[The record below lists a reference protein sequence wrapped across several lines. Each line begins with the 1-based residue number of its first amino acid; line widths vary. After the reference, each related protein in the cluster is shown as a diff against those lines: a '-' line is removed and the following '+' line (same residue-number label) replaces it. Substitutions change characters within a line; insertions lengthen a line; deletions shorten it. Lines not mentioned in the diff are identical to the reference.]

1 MEETSVEA
9 VSNTLIR
16 WGGSRAVA
24 SLILKI
30 VVVLLLVVG
39 APLLALWPFGRTHA
53 PSVEVH
59 DEAGVLQVDGTT
71 SALEKLRFREDVTL
85 VVVTLDAGYNSNFN
99 SEVLA
104 YARKNHPEWISA
116 SDPNYWA
123 DGLVILGVSPSGRWV
138 GCYFGEDVKVDSAL
152 QRDIQDAGKKSF
164 GQGRWAPG
172 VEQMAARAAD
182 VMGRP
187 IGSDLAVLFVSAVGV
202 IGGLVLAGA
211 MIRTYVAAR
220 AAFAGA
226 RRHYAQVTTDYDAT
240 QIRAGLIPTNDAHG
254 AQVLARFAWFEDR
267 YAELTRAFGDFGE
280 PRGAEWFAWGRR
292 PEARRLR
299 ARAAELDSL
308 DDAIANTS
316 ALLTMSEGWR
326 EAWRNEQGPVHEDLA
341 SFNRLCS
348 SVQGAGRIDTTQD
361 HAWVRATSGRMAA
374 MTNELEAGTLSPS
387 AALDE
392 LDTIAQDVRVR
403 ADFLARQA
411 LEADTSS
418 YRDNRLR
425 QYESS
430 RNSWGS
436 RNGDVYVGW
445 WTMDGH
451 RSSYDPAATIRINP
465 SSPGASASGVRWTGS
480 GTSSQFST
488 PISELVTG
496 YDSAS
501 SWEPPSSSS
510 SSSSSGFSGG
520 GYSGGGGFSG
530 AGSSSHF

>member
-1 MEETSVEA
+1 MRV

-202 IGGLVLAGA
+202 IGGLILAGA

-267 YAELTRAFGDFGE
+267 YAELTRAFRDFGD
-280 PRGAEWFAWGRR
+280 PRGAAWFAWGCR
-292 PEARRLR
+292 PEANRLNRR
-299 ARAAELDSL
+299 AGELDSL
-308 DDAIANTS
+308 DDAISNAS

-326 EAWRNEQGPVHEDLA
+326 EAWRNEQGPVQEDLA
-341 SFNRLCS
+341 SFKELCS
-348 SVQGAGRIDTTQD
+348 SVQSKGVLNIAQERIWLKASSD
-361 HAWVRATSGRMAA
+361 RMAT
-374 MTNELEAGTLSPS
+374 MTNELAAGELTPS

-392 LDTIAQDVRVR
+392 LDTISQDVRTR
-403 ADFLARQA
+403 AESLARRA
-411 LEADTSS
+411 LKADTSS
-418 YRDNRLR
+418 YRSSRLR
-425 QYESS
+425 RYESS
-430 RNSWGS
+430 RS
-436 RNGDVYVGW
+436 RGWNRGDAYLGW
-445 WTMDGH
+445 WTMGGEQ
-451 RSSYDPAATIRINP
+451 SSYDPTSTIRINP
-465 SSPGASASGVRWTGS
+465 SSPGASASGVHWTGA
-480 GTSSQFST
+480 GSSSHFST
-488 PISELVTG
+488 PISDLVTG
-496 YDSAS
+496 YSSAAD
-501 SWEPPSSSS
+501 WQPSSSS
-510 SSSSSGFSGG
+510 GSSGYSGGGG

>member
-1 MEETSVEA
+1 MRV

-202 IGGLVLAGA
+202 IGGLILAGA

-326 EAWRNEQGPVHEDLA
+326 EAWRNEQGPVREDLA
-341 SFNRLCS
+341 SFKKLCS
-348 SVQGAGRIDTTQD
+348 SVQAKGRVDTTQD
-361 HAWVRATSGRMAA
+361 RTWAKVISNRMAV
-374 MTNELEAGTLSPS
+374 MTNDLEAGALSPS

-392 LDTIAQDVRVR
+392 MDDMAEDVRAR
-403 ADFLARQA
+403 ADSLAQRA
-411 LEADTSS
+411 LKADTSS

-451 RSSYDPAATIRINP
+451 RSSYDPAAAIRINP
-465 SSPGASASGVRWTGS
+465 SSPGAGASGVRWTGAGS
-480 GTSSQFST
+480 SSQFST
-488 PISELVTG
+488 PISDLVTG
-496 YDSAS
+496 YGSAA

-510 SSSSSGFSGG
+510 FSDSGGGFSGGG
-520 GYSGGGGFSG
+520 GYSGGGDFSG

>member
-1 MEETSVEA
+1 
-9 VSNTLIR
+9 
-16 WGGSRAVA
+16 
-24 SLILKI
+24 
-30 VVVLLLVVG
+30 
-39 APLLALWPFGRTHA
+39 
-53 PSVEVH
+53 
-59 DEAGVLQVDGTT
+59 
-71 SALEKLRFREDVTL
+71 
-85 VVVTLDAGYNSNFN
+85 
-99 SEVLA
+99 
-104 YARKNHPEWISA
+104 
-116 SDPNYWA
+116 
-123 DGLVILGVSPSGRWV
+123 
-138 GCYFGEDVKVDSAL
+138 
-152 QRDIQDAGKKSF
+152 
-164 GQGRWAPG
+164 
-172 VEQMAARAAD
+172 
-182 VMGRP
+182 
-187 IGSDLAVLFVSAVGV
+187 
-202 IGGLVLAGA
+202 
-211 MIRTYVAAR
+211 
-220 AAFAGA
+220 
-226 RRHYAQVTTDYDAT
+226 
-240 QIRAGLIPTNDAHG
+240 
-254 AQVLARFAWFEDR
+254 
-267 YAELTRAFGDFGE
+267 
-280 PRGAEWFAWGRR
+280 
-292 PEARRLR
+292 
-299 ARAAELDSL
+299 
-308 DDAIANTS
+308 
-316 ALLTMSEGWR
+316 MSEGWR